1 MIEHMFETP
10 QWRLIRQELQK
21 GGYPD
26 DMAVH
31 ASDVAA
37 ALRYRIPGLPSKKM
51 HKLLYYCQGH
61 HLASLGHPLFSES
74 IMAWDMGPVVA
85 LLWKSEHEGR
95 AVHTDRP
102 LDEAQLNTVGYV
114 VSRYG
119 QLSGRDLEHLTH
131 SEEPWQRANVQR
143 RPGKSVR
150 IEQEWLR
157 DYFALDQDEDPDVVL
172 RTDVVADWLAD
183 ARERR
188 AVPAMPDDVEEIRA
202 RLAHRA

>member
-1 MIEHMFETP
+1 
-10 QWRLIRQELQK
+10 
-21 GGYPD
+21 
-26 DMAVH
+26 
-31 ASDVAA
+31 
-37 ALRYRIPGLPSKKM
+37 
-51 HKLLYYCQGH
+51 
-61 HLASLGHPLFSES
+61 
-74 IMAWDMGPVVA
+74 
-85 LLWKSEHEGR
+85 
-95 AVHTDRP
+95 
-102 LDEAQLNTVGYV
+102 V

-143 RPGKSVR
+143 RPGESVR